1 MFDEILLTSVSVL
14 MLLQYVEILA
24 LGDKPRHDVDWIL
37 SLLDQNDPVER
48 LMIAASKISHLFLS
62 IQTTSSP
69 PDQTTIET
77 WISAGRASDFE
88 LSQWPLHL
96 PDRWLPLVVYSAQG
110 EPLITYKC
118 IANAVI
124 WNYYRAVRVMVQQ
137 LLFNLNKTLVA
148 IVQANQTREHP
159 IHTESA
165 LDGSD
170 PRDVIQE
177 MTTDVCRSI
186 PFALGDVDS
195 LGRPTKPVD
204 GKQSIR
210 AAQAYGLLWPLWYI
224 LSGGMPTESQFNQ
237 IQTVLWRIG
246 STLGIKLALILAR
259 EAERMRS
266 EANSQSGPA
275 IASSGRQ
282 R

>member
-1 MFDEILLTSVSVL
+1 M
-14 MLLQYVEILA
+14 
-24 LGDKPRHDVDWIL
+24 
-37 SLLDQNDPVER
+37 
-48 LMIAASKISHLFLS
+48 
-62 IQTTSSP
+62 QTAPSP
-69 PDQTTIET
+69 PDQATVES
-77 WISAGRASDFE
+77 WISSGRASDFE

-124 WNYYRAVRVMVQQ
+124 WNYYRAARVMVQQ
-137 LLFNLNKTLVA
+137 LLFNLNTTLLT
-148 IVQANQTREHP
+148 IVQANRSLGHPTSTEH
-159 IHTESA
+159 A
-165 LDGSD
+165 LDESD
-170 PRDVIQE
+170 LRAVIQE

-195 LGRPTKPVD
+195 LGRPATPAD

-224 LSGGMPTESQFNQ
+224 LSGGMPTDSQFNR
-237 IQTVLWRIG
+237 IRTVLWRIG

-266 EANSQSGPA
+266 EATSQSGPV
-275 IASSGRQ
+275 IASPGVRSDL
-282 R
+282 